1 MSEIVSGTISE
12 RGEAVAGSYLI
23 KRGDHYHF
31 KRAVPAKLVSII
43 GKTWWR
49 ETLNTTDPAEAG
61 RALLHHS
68 GVTGR
73 AIQAARDELLRQG
86 GAASMLT
93 PAEQAIL
100 KRNGGFA
107 ALRRDLPTKAREVRF
122 AHAAAD
128 ILRAATATPDATET
142 GAEADDLAAELA
154 EAEARVA
161 ALRGQLERNRT
172 LVAKAGLKPSEALPF
187 DAAPIP
193 APALDL
199 PGLAERYAANIATK
213 QHADQYRYPARLFA
227 EFTGPMPLDKITK
240 AQLRDW
246 RDALGR
252 LPRSTAKTFRSAPM
266 RTAIARAD
274 TADVPRITPQTGAK
288 HLDALKTLLKF
299 AVAEGY
305 LETNPADG
313 LSYPVPKGK
322 KSEQGRR
329 NAFMPAQ
336 VRHLFETIAAVYPKD
351 KDEHWVPLVAL
362 YQGMRQEEV
371 CQLLASD
378 IRYDSNSG
386 GWTVTVTD
394 AGEGRTVKNKGSV
407 RTIPM
412 HPALVTAGFLEHV
425 KRAGTDR
432 VFPSLLSDKR
442 GRIGGPYGKAFA
454 RHLRSK
460 ARIVDSSLTFHSLRH
475 TWRDAARV
483 SEMPAGVAEQIGG
496 WAARGN
502 TSAEGYGN
510 GYPIAV
516 LARWLA
522 KVDPFA
528 GTEGTEAV

>member
-128 ILRAATATPDATET
+128 ILRAATTTPDATET

-161 ALRGQLERNRT
+161 VLRGQLERNRT

-199 PGLAERYAANIATK
+199 PSLTERYAANIATK

-227 EFTGPMPLDKITK
+227 EFHGPMPLDKITK
-240 AQLRDW
+240 AHLRDW
-246 RDALGR
+246 RDVLGR
-252 LPRSTAKTFRSAPM
+252 LPRSTAKAFRSAPM

-274 TADVPRITPQTGAK
+274 AADVPRITPQTGAK
-288 HLDALKTLLKF
+288 HLDAIKTLLKF

-305 LETNPADG
+305 LDTSPAEG
-313 LSYPVPKGK
+313 LSYPIPKGK

-329 NAFMPAQ
+329 NAFTPAQ
-336 VRHLFETIAAVYPKD
+336 VRHLFDTIAAACPKD

-378 IRYDSNSG
+378 IRHDGNAG

-407 RTIPM
+407 RTIPL